1 MRQLLRT
8 SLTFQVTLLVL
19 LPAAGSAAPL
29 ERFEA
34 PLELECA
41 HDSTCTKTVRSKVV
55 LGGTT
60 GIVLT
65 GGNEGRAKLAF
76 RQEGQRRL
84 ELSGK
89 GESVHSLAL
98 VWDGDSNPETLS
110 AAGLGCF
117 DLTSSGGT
125 AFVLRDL
132 AVAAECAEPSEVGE
146 CQPLEIETRIYDAGD
161 PTGQRFSASVIRRPA
176 PRAADELL
184 IPFSNLSREGPHGLA
199 RPTCAGAVTI
209 TFRLSGF
216 KDVRFSVGPI
226 YTNGTE
232 GLTYL
237 PSPTPSP
244 SATPTSTPSATPTVD
259 PAAPVTD
266 AVTSQP
272 AATVLPTLAAG
283 TPAAETPIAEGSPT
297 PSAAALLFATP
308 SALEVFEDEKLERVS
323 IPQVPEV
330 EPEEP
335 QEAPGIVP
343 ERDDEVIYGGVISVP
358 QE

>member
-146 CQPLEIETRIYDAGD
+146 CQPLEIETRIYDAAD

-259 PAAPVTD
+259 PAAPVTN
-266 AVTSQP
+266 AVTPQP

-283 TPAAETPIAEGSPT
+283 TPAAETPIAESSPT

-358 QE
+358 HE

>member
-266 AVTSQP
+266 AVTPQP